1 MGGAGVTSAQSAPK
15 SARPTKNLPY
25 GTHSHPQEEVASR
38 EPKIYK
44 IIIVSVKDGIRS
56 RKLPAMVLL
65 NTANY
70 VSVKVVLLSQTHKTC
85 LMNFLRLT

>member
-1 MGGAGVTSAQSAPK
+1 MVPYDIVLTIVSYLS
-15 SARPTKNLPY
+15 Y
-25 GTHSHPQEEVASR
+25 GTHHHLKKKLSQENQRS
-38 EPKIYK
+38 I

-70 VSVKVVLLSQTHKTC
+70 VSVEVVLLSQTHKTC